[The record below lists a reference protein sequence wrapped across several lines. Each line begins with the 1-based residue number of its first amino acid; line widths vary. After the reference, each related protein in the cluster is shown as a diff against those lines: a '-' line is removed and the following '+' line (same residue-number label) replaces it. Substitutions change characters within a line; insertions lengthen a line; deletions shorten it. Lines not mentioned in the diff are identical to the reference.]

1 MIDTPIIIIH
11 ISVALALGSLLTFII
26 FGSEIRHF
34 QKHGEE
40 AALCVIASN
49 GFWQL
54 LSF

>member
-1 MIDTPIIIIH
+1 MVDTPIIIIH
-11 ISVALALGSLLTFII
+11 ISFAVALGFLFTLMI

-40 AALCVIASN
+40 AALCVIKSN